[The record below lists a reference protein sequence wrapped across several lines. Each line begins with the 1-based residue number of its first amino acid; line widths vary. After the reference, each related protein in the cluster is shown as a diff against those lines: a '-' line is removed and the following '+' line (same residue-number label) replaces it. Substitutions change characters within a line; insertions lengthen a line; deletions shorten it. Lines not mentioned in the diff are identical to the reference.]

1 MTDSPLHLGYLA
13 PSSQEKPSY
22 KAEIREDFLG
32 ALSRVL
38 DELSGLAETLQRDRA
53 RCFEVLCMR
62 RDGPDDTGGEV
73 SRRGY
78 VPTGT
83 ALSPGTR
90 WKRKFTRAL
99 ITCYFTSLSG

>member
-1 MTDSPLHLGYLA
+1 MTDSPLHLGYLT
-13 PSSQEKPSY
+13 PGSQERPSCA
-22 KAEIREDFLG
+22 AEIREDFLG

-38 DELSGLAETLQRDRA
+38 DELSGLAET

-83 ALSPGTR
+83 ALFSRYAVEKKIYPCSNHML
-90 WKRKFTRAL
+90 F
-99 ITCYFTSLSG
+99 Y